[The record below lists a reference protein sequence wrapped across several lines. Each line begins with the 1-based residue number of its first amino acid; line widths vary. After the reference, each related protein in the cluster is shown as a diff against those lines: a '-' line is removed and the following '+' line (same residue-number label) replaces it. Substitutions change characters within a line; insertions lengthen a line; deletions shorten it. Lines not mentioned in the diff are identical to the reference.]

1 MIVHSLPIEHLSSML
16 YSLNHEKERGFK
28 KGTSSR
34 SPDHVLSG
42 YTDLYFQTRVEQ
54 QIKMYNLNQELT
66 KLQK

>member
-1 MIVHSLPIEHLSSML
+1 MPIEHLSSML

-28 KGTSSR
+28 KGTSR

-54 QIKMYNLNQELT
+54 QIKMYNLNQ
-66 KLQK
+66 

>member
-1 MIVHSLPIEHLSSML
+1 ML

-28 KGTSSR
+28 KGTSR
-34 SPDHVLSG
+34 CPDHVLSG